1 MNSNSI
7 LIVAGEVSGDIHGG
21 KLVKAIKEIS
31 PEINIAGIG
40 GENMSSAGMKLLR
53 NVNEMSFLGFTEII
67 KHLPF
72 VRKVM
77 NELLKWIEIERPKV
91 VVLIDYPGFNLR
103 LAQKA
108 KNLGCKI
115 IYYISPQI
123 WAWGKGR
130 IKKIA
135 RVVDQMIVIFP
146 FEEEL
151 YRNAGVSVEFVGHP
165 ILENLESSFSRED
178 FFSENELDPDEKLIG
193 LLPGSRTQ
201 EVDSLYKIMID
212 AVDLLKPEY
221 PNMQSITAKSP
232 VLDNAVYTKI
242 TGNDS
247 LKQSNNIYDIM
258 KHSNLLFVASG
269 TATLESACFGTPLIV
284 VYRVSPISWIIG
296 KILVKIK
303 SIGLVN
309 IVAGKKI
316 APEIL
321 QSELTPSRLA
331 HEALNI
337 LKDDKLYAETSSEL
351 LNVKKLLGE
360 PGASKKAAEIII
372 KHLQLQN

>member
-21 KLVKAIKEIS
+21 KLVKAIKKLS

-53 NVNEMSFLGFTEII
+53 DVNEMSFLGFTEII

-77 NELLKWIEIERPKV
+77 KELLEWIRIERPIV
-91 VVLIDYPGFNLR
+91 IVLIDYPGFNLR

-108 KNLGCKI
+108 KKLGCKI

-123 WAWGKGR
+123 WAWGKSR

-135 RVVDQMIVIFP
+135 HVVDEMIVIFP

-165 ILENLESSFSRED
+165 ILENLENSSSKVD

-212 AVDLLKPEY
+212 AVEMLKSEY
-221 PNMQSITAKSP
+221 PNVQSITAKSP
-232 VLDNAVYTKI
+232 VLDNSVYAKI
-242 TGNDS
+242 ADNNS
-247 LKQSNNIYDIM
+247 LKKSINTYDVM

-284 VYRVSPISWIIG
+284 VYRVSPISWFIG

-331 HEALNI
+331 TEALTI
-337 LKDDKLYAETSSEL
+337 LKDEQLYADTSSEL
-351 LNVKKLLGE
+351 LKVKKLLGE
-360 PGASKKAAEIII
+360 PGASIKAAEIII
-372 KHLQLQN
+372 KHLSL

>member
-1 MNSNSI
+1 LNSNSI

-21 KLVKAIKEIS
+21 KLVKAIKELS

>member
-21 KLVKAIKEIS
+21 KLVKAIKELS

-321 QSELTPSRLA
+321 QSELTPYRLA
-331 HEALNI
+331 QEALNI

>member
-21 KLVKAIKEIS
+21 ELVKAIKELS
-31 PEINIAGIG
+31 PEIKIAGIG
-40 GENMSSAGMKLLR
+40 GENMSSAGMELLR
-53 NVNEMSFLGFTEII
+53 SVNEMSFLGFTEII

-77 NELLKWIEIERPKV
+77 KELLNWIEIERPKV

-103 LAQKA
+103 LAKKA
-108 KNLGCKI
+108 KKFGCKI

-130 IKKIA
+130 IIKIA
-135 RVVDQMIVIFP
+135 RIVDQMIVIFP
-146 FEEEL
+146 FEEEI
-151 YRNAGVSVEFVGHP
+151 YRNAGVPVEFVGHP
-165 ILENLESSFSRED
+165 ILENLESSSSKED

-193 LLPGSRTQ
+193 LLPGSRFQ

-212 AVDLLKPEY
+212 AVKLLKSEY
-221 PNMQSITAKSP
+221 PNVQSITAKSP
-232 VLDNAVYTKI
+232 ALDNKVYDTIADNENVKYS
-242 TGNDS
+242 NDT
-247 LKQSNNIYDIM
+247 YDVM
-258 KHSNLLFVASG
+258 KHSDLLFVASG

-321 QSELTPSRLA
+321 QSDLTPSRLA
-331 HEALNI
+331 REALSI
-337 LKDDKLYAETSSEL
+337 LKDEQLYAETSAEL
-351 LNVKKLLGE
+351 LKVKKLLGE
-360 PGASKKAAEIII
+360 PGASKNAAKIII
-372 KHLQLQN
+372 KHLQP